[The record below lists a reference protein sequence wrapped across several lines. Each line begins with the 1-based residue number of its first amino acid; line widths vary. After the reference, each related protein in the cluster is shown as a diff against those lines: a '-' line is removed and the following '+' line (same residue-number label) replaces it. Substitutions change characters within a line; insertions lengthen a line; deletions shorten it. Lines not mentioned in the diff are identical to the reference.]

1 MEEDIIMKA
10 EVLIEA
16 FPYIQQYQ
24 GKYFVMKVGGSIF
37 RKQEA
42 KVSILQDIAFLKLI
56 GIKSILVCGGGPFIT
71 EEIEKRGKKVEFV
84 DGLRITDKEVIE
96 IVKDVLS
103 GVRDELVDYLNN
115 ELKVGASS
123 IQPEENCL
131 SAKKIHYQTGEEV
144 VDLGFVGQ
152 VDKVNTERFKEK
164 SMENDILVLAPLAYS
179 DEGVLYNIN
188 GDTVASS
195 IATALGA
202 EKLIYLT
209 NVLGVMRN
217 PEKSDTLISV
227 LEVSQVESLRK
238 QKVIKSGMIPKVKA
252 ATDAIKKGVNKVH
265 IISGNIPHSIL
276 LEIFTDQG
284 IGTEIVLKTIKNG

>member
-1 MEEDIIMKA
+1 MEEDLIMKS

-16 FPYIQQYQ
+16 LPYIQQYQ
-24 GKYFVMKVGGSIF
+24 GKYFVIKVGGSIF
-37 RKQEA
+37 KKPEA
-42 KVSILQDIAFLKLI
+42 KAHILQDIAFLKLV

-71 EEIEKRGKKVEFV
+71 EELEKRGKKVKFV
-84 DGLRITDKEVIE
+84 DGLRITNKEVLE
-96 IVKDVLS
+96 IVRDVLS
-103 GVRDELVDYLNN
+103 GVRDELVGYLNT

-152 VDKVNTERFKEK
+152 VEKVNVERFKERLTK
-164 SMENDILVLAPLAYS
+164 DDILVLAPLAYS
-179 DEGVLYNIN
+179 EEGTLYNVN

-195 IATALGA
+195 IAEALCA

-217 PEKSDTLISV
+217 PENPDTLISV
-227 LEVSQVESLRK
+227 LKVSQVESLKK
-238 QKVIKSGMIPKVKA
+238 QGLIKEGMIPKVKSA
-252 ATDAIKKGVNKVH
+252 ASAIKKGVNKVH
-265 IISGNIPHSIL
+265 IISGNVPHSIL

-284 IGTEIVLKTIKNG
+284 IGTEIISK